1 MINKKYII
9 ITIAVILIFLL
20 GVWYAFQRPLTTP
33 TAQDTSYTGPVFSDL
48 RIGTV
53 VRESFA
59 TQKNPPIKQK
69 SDYTTKDL
77 ILLQGTTF
85 DAVKNPVSVTV
96 RLRDAIQNIIPLT
109 PDTVTLAPG
118 KNEYCCWDISAI
130 PVGQYTMQILR
141 PDGIITNLPIKI
153 TPATG
158 Q

>member
-1 MINKKYII
+1 MNNKLITII
-9 ITIAVILIFLL
+9 IAIAIIFIA
-20 GVWYAFQRPLTTP
+20 GVWYAFQRPLQAP
-33 TAQDTSYTGPVFSDL
+33 TVQNSAYTGPVFSDL

-77 ILLQGTTF
+77 IMLQGTTS
-85 DAVKNPVSVTV
+85 DGVTSPVTVTV
-96 RLRDAIQNIIPLT
+96 RIRDTALNIIPLS
-109 PDTVTLAPG
+109 PDTITLDPG
-118 KNEYCCWDISAI
+118 KNEYCCWNISTI
-130 PVGQYTMQILR
+130 QPGQYNMQVLR
-141 PDGIITNLPIKI
+141 PDGIITNLPLKI

>member
-1 MINKKYII
+1 MNKKLLIAI
-9 ITIAVILIFLL
+9 IAVITIFIA
-20 GVWYAFQRPLTTP
+20 GVWYAFQRPI
-33 TAQDTSYTGPVFSDL
+33 TAPVAVDSSYNGPVFSDL

-77 ILLQGTTF
+77 IMLQGTTS
-85 DAVKNPVSVTV
+85 DGVTNPVTVTV
-96 RLRDAIQNIIPLT
+96 RIRDTALNIIPLS
-109 PDTVTLAPG
+109 PDTVTLNTG
-118 KNEYCCWDISAI
+118 KNEYCCWNISTI
-130 PVGQYTMQILR
+130 QPGQYKMQVLR
-141 PDGIITNLPIKI
+141 PDGIITNLPLKI